1 LAAGISLLPRRAAGG
16 AIGILEPRHA
26 AVANKTLEENAADAR
41 RAPKKLKAV
50 VRVSGNF
57 LEMYDFIIYGYYAK
71 YIADTFFPA
80 GNEFVSL
87 MAALIAYGVGFLVRP
102 IGALVLGAYM
112 DQKGRRKGL
121 ILSLSLMAVGTVSIA
136 VTPGYAV
143 IGPLAPLIIV
153 AGRLIQGFSS
163 GVEIG
168 GCSVYLAEIATPG
181 NRGFY
186 CAWQS
191 GSQQVAVMLSA
202 LLGVALTA
210 VLPPDQM
217 TLWGWRVPILIGC
230 LIIPVVFWLRRSLE
244 ETDAFLSGRPPREA
258 REVFQLVAENWRLIG
273 IGVMM
278 SILTTTTFYL
288 ITVYTPTFGSQAL
301 HLDPTGVMI
310 VTLCVG
316 LSNFI
321 WLPVGGAISD
331 RIGRRPLLFLI
342 PCVVLV
348 TAYVFMS
355 WLVASPSFAKL
366 LAVEL
371 WFSMMFGLYNGA
383 MIPLLAE
390 IMPHRVR
397 TTGFSL
403 AFVTATAI
411 FGGFTPAVST
421 LLIELTGDR
430 AARHCGYRLPRQSV
444 FRRDLSRRLVATP
457 GLQPAMA

>member
-1 LAAGISLLPRRAAGG
+1 MLSPAERRM
-16 AIGILEPRHA
+16 
-26 AVANKTLEENAADAR
+26 
-41 RAPKKLKAV
+41 KLKAV
-50 VRVSGNF
+50 VRVASGNF

-71 YIADTFFPA
+71 YIAVTFFPA
-80 GNEFVSL
+80 VNEFVSL
-87 MAALIAYGVGFLVRP
+87 MAALVAYGAGFLVRP
-102 IGALVLGAYM
+102 IGAIVLGAYM
-112 DQKGRRKGL
+112 DRKGRRKGL
-121 ILSLSLMAVGTVSIA
+121 ILSLSLMAVGTASIA
-136 VTPGYAV
+136 ITPGYAT
-143 IGPLAPLIIV
+143 IGVLAPIIIV

-202 LLGVALTA
+202 LLGVALTF
-210 VLPPDQM
+210 VLPPAEM
-217 TLWGWRVPILIGC
+217 TLWGWRVPLLVGC
-230 LIIPVVFWLRRSLE
+230 LIIPVVFWLRNSLA
-244 ETDAFLSGRPPREA
+244 ETEAFMQSRPPQA
-258 REVFQLVAENWRLIG
+258 TSEVWEIIFENWHLVV

-301 HLDPTGVMI
+301 HLDPTATMV

-342 PCVVLV
+342 PLLALI
-348 TAYVFMS
+348 TAYPAML
-355 WLVASPSFAKL
+355 WLVAAPSFTKL

-371 WFSMMFGLYNGA
+371 WYSVIFGLYNGA

-390 IMPHRVR
+390 IMPQKVR

-421 LLIELTGDR
+421 LLIELTDNR
-430 AARHCGYRLPRQSV
+430 AAPALWLSLAAAISLTGAL
-444 FRRDLSRRLVATP
+444 FSRRLVATP